1 MALPTFFIIGAPKAG
16 TTSLHYYLDQHPQI
30 QMSSNKEPHFFSGP
44 EDGIPYAMGRVESQD
59 KYEKLFDAA
68 VAVRGE
74 ASPTYSCHPRR
85 RGVPER
91 IKALVPDARFIYM
104 VRDPVAR
111 TVSHYQHRVALEGE
125 RRSLEEALGDLS
137 DPYSPY
143 TCPSRYAEQLDL
155 YLEHY
160 PRERILVVDQ
170 DELLKERKAT
180 LGRIF
185 AFLGVDA
192 GFDSARFED
201 ELLKSSER
209 HTYPAWF
216 ARLVELVI
224 VPLTQWIPAGVRRRL
239 RRGGERVLLRPLPS
253 PTLEEGLRER
263 LRALYVE
270 DVARLR
276 DLTGKEFPTWS
287 V

>member
-16 TTSLHYYLDQHPQI
+16 TTSLHHYLDQHPQI
-30 QMSSNKEPHFFSGP
+30 QMSANKEPHFFAGP
-44 EDGIPYAMGRVESQD
+44 ADGIPYAMGRVDSQD
-59 KYEKLFDAA
+59 RYEKLFDAA

-91 IKALVPDARFIYM
+91 IKQLVPDAKFIYM

-125 RRSLEEALGDLS
+125 RRPLREALGDLS
-137 DPYSPY
+137 DEYSPY
-143 TCPSRYAEQLDL
+143 TCPSRYASQLDL
-155 YLEHY
+155 YLEHF
-160 PRERILVVDQ
+160 PAENVLVVDQ
-170 DELLKERKAT
+170 EELLRERRGT
-180 LGRIF
+180 LRQIF
-185 AFLGVDA
+185 AFLEVEED
-192 GFDSARFED
+192 FDHARFAD

-224 VPLTQWIPAGVRRRL
+224 VPLTQWVPAGARRWL
-239 RRGGERVLLRPLPS
+239 RRAGERLLLRPLPS
-253 PTLEEGLRER
+253 PTLDEELRER
-263 LRALYVE
+263 LRDLFAEEVT
-270 DVARLR
+270 RLR
-276 DLTGKEFPTWS
+276 TLTGKEFPTWS